1 MGGGVKMGKS
11 QLSGITVEIGGDTSG
26 LDKALKSVNVQANS
40 LKKEMKDVQ
49 SSLKVNPE
57 NVTLLA
63 QQSQIAAKQ
72 IQIASDKLNIL
83 KSVEKQVE
91 EQFQNGDI
99 GEQEYRAFQRE
110 VINAES
116 TLKDLQKQQEN
127 LQNTN
132 NSTTD
137 SVENLAETEEDV
149 VKNTDEASDNI
160 EDLAETEEKAEDK
173 TSSFKDTM
181 TKLGAGLADFAKSA
195 ASLAISA
202 VKELSELMKSSIDVG
217 KEFESSM
224 SQVAATMGITANSAD
239 FETLEKAAKEMGATT
254 AFSASEAAEALNY
267 LALAGYNAEKAA
279 TALPTVLNLAGA
291 GGMDLASASDLITDA
306 MAALQ
311 IEIDEDG
318 VALTEFADKMA
329 KTAQKSNTSVSQLGE
344 AILTVGGTASKM
356 KGGTTELNAALGV
369 LANVGIK
376 GAEGGTHLRNMLLS
390 LQSPTDDATEL
401 IKELGVTVY
410 DAKGNLRGI
419 DEIFRDL
426 QKGMQGMSNAEV
438 DNILSTVFN
447 KTDLAAAQAM
457 LKGCGAEF
465 QNLVKE
471 IDSSA
476 GACEDMYKTML
487 DNLNGDIDIFKSSM
501 SALGIEIYESM
512 SESLRD
518 IIQKASKVVDVL
530 NQTFQKKGFEGLV
543 ESVGGIFSDIIARIA
558 EYAPS
563 MIDAS
568 VSFIEAFGKGITQNS
583 DKILTTAQKIVSS
596 IVDGIVRL
604 SENADSVANG
614 IVSLVKAFVTAIKN
628 NASKLFEAS
637 KNIVK
642 AIVDGLIQLLPV
654 EVQTPIKKCIKAI
667 ANEFNSSSLKS
678 AINEAKKFIIKLTN
692 AISNIAIKVLPIL
705 VKILNLVC
713 DNFDKML
720 TLVIAAVAAYKT
732 YKTTVTLV
740 TSAIKLANTASALF
754 NGTLATNPIG
764 LVAVAAAG
772 LAGVFMALKFASN
785 DLADGTDE
793 LWESQERLEKATEE
807 CEEAEKG
814 LGERLADLGGHFGEF
829 QEQVNDSVNIL
840 DSFNEE
846 LIVPSAEKE
855 RIANAIDDVQEEIT
869 EIAKKA
875 LENRRN
881 LTNGEIE
888 RIDNLLERY
897 KELSGQEFE
906 FSVARQN
913 AVLTQTEVLVKNSDK
928 FSEEE
933 YKSEIATYLNS
944 AEQAKNDAIEK
955 AKGDYLAQIQLNES
969 LRAERGDEWAE
980 KANEEALNERIKRED
995 EANAVYDKNSTILTG
1010 SYVEQSENIRN
1021 IADELANIAKEYDN
1035 IERSFSENRV
1045 ALNNWKHQQEEYIKR
1060 NSGIYYEEDF
1070 NDLNAEYDTKANNL
1084 ESARKEDILSLYN
1097 KALEILDDDALKALD
1112 TFNTMLE
1119 DCGDTVDL
1127 QTLEIVKK
1135 IKSYFDT
1142 IPLGVKEAMGNT
1154 YDILFENFNRIQS
1167 DISTEAKST
1176 VDKFY
1181 NQFKTMP
1188 EYLKKALGS
1197 SYDIFIE
1204 EMEELKNGNKTADEI
1219 VQGLNNIFEKLPG
1232 YIKGNFNEVYSELNN
1247 LMANMETSIET
1258 KKSNLFEKAASMGL
1272 DIINGI
1278 KKGLNSGNLHSMLR
1292 GLISGTIDTMK
1303 KMFGINSP
1311 SKVMSEM
1318 FGYVVQGAILG
1329 IKNNQNDL
1337 YSTAK
1342 TFAGGFLDNIDDNL
1356 KKAVFDESLLNSL
1369 KSAAYS
1375 ESANISTLLAN
1386 KSYNSYQ
1393 STSDSSTINA
1403 SGNITTHITI
1413 DGREFAVATAKY
1425 MNEELAFIR

>member
-1 MGGGVKMGKS
+1 MR
-11 QLSGITVEIGGDTSG
+11 IGNIAGSYDG
-26 LDKALKSVNVQANS
+26 ELKFNVQIDSKTFTNSIEAIIKSFGILNTTMNKLVTVTSNMANS
-40 LKKEMKDVQ
+40 LSSGLSRVN
-49 SSLKVNPE
+49 SSLTSTNSNAKHTADTVDNLGGSSQDAE
-57 NVTLLA
+57 QGLDRLGDTTDEISKILEDFQDNADKTDDTLGGLGDSSEKTEKEIDGVGD
-63 QQSQIAAKQ
+63 QSEKTAKQITTMGEKSNIASTCFNALKTTAGNLSNGLKTMANIAAKAVTAVTAG
-72 IQIASDKLNIL
+72 IAA
-83 KSVEKQVE
+83 
-91 EQFQNGDI
+91 I
-99 GEQEYRAFQRE
+99 G
-110 VINAES
+110 
-116 TLKDLQKQQEN
+116 T
-127 LQNTN
+127 
-132 NSTTD
+132 
-137 SVENLAETEEDV
+137 
-149 VKNTDEASDNI
+149 ASI
-160 EDLAETEEKAEDK
+160 AT
-173 TSSFKDTM
+173 
-181 TKLGAGLADFAKSA
+181 
-195 ASLAISA
+195 
-202 VKELSELMKSSIDVG
+202 G
-217 KEFESSM
+217 KEFEGSM
-224 SQVAATMGITANSAD
+224 SQVAATMGITSSSEDYAI
-239 FETLEKAAKEMGATT
+239 LEDAAKEMGATT

-401 IKELGVTVY
+401 IKKLGVTVY

-426 QKGMQGMSNAEV
+426 QKGMQGMSNAEI

-678 AINEAKKFIIKLTN
+678 AINEAKEFIIKLTN

-906 FSVARQN
+906 FSVAR
-913 AVLTQTEVLVKNSDK
+913 
-928 FSEEE
+928 
-933 YKSEIATYLNS
+933 
-944 AEQAKNDAIEK
+944 
-955 AKGDYLAQIQLNES
+955 
-969 LRAERGDEWAE
+969 
-980 KANEEALNERIKRED
+980 
-995 EANAVYDKNSTILTG
+995 
-1010 SYVEQSENIRN
+1010 
-1021 IADELANIAKEYDN
+1021 
-1035 IERSFSENRV
+1035 
-1045 ALNNWKHQQEEYIKR
+1045 
-1060 NSGIYYEEDF
+1060 
-1070 NDLNAEYDTKANNL
+1070 
-1084 ESARKEDILSLYN
+1084 
-1097 KALEILDDDALKALD
+1097 
-1112 TFNTMLE
+1112 
-1119 DCGDTVDL
+1119 
-1127 QTLEIVKK
+1127 
-1135 IKSYFDT
+1135 
-1142 IPLGVKEAMGNT
+1142 
-1154 YDILFENFNRIQS
+1154 
-1167 DISTEAKST
+1167 
-1176 VDKFY
+1176 
-1181 NQFKTMP
+1181 
-1188 EYLKKALGS
+1188 
-1197 SYDIFIE
+1197 
-1204 EMEELKNGNKTADEI
+1204 
-1219 VQGLNNIFEKLPG
+1219 
-1232 YIKGNFNEVYSELNN
+1232 
-1247 LMANMETSIET
+1247 
-1258 KKSNLFEKAASMGL
+1258 
-1272 DIINGI
+1272 
-1278 KKGLNSGNLHSMLR
+1278 
-1292 GLISGTIDTMK
+1292 
-1303 KMFGINSP
+1303 
-1311 SKVMSEM
+1311 
-1318 FGYVVQGAILG
+1318 
-1329 IKNNQNDL
+1329 
-1337 YSTAK
+1337 
-1342 TFAGGFLDNIDDNL
+1342 
-1356 KKAVFDESLLNSL
+1356 
-1369 KSAAYS
+1369 
-1375 ESANISTLLAN
+1375 
-1386 KSYNSYQ
+1386 
-1393 STSDSSTINA
+1393 
-1403 SGNITTHITI
+1403 
-1413 DGREFAVATAKY
+1413 
-1425 MNEELAFIR
+1425 